1 MMIKKFLIVTSVLL
15 LAACSANKEN
25 LTYQKKDQQELD
37 DLIVQLKTNRPNQ
50 SKIKA
55 FPISDKKLAKIYR
68 DWVGTNYQLGG
79 SSKDGIDC
87 SAFMQTTFADVY
99 GISLP
104 RSTSEQQSVGKKI
117 QKHELKLGD
126 LVFFRK
132 NRHVGVYLGN
142 NQFMHA
148 SSSEGVT
155 ISSLNEDYWLRTYTQ
170 SRRVF

>member
-68 DWVGTNYQLGG
+68 
-79 SSKDGIDC
+79 
-87 SAFMQTTFADVY
+87 
-99 GISLP
+99 
-104 RSTSEQQSVGKKI
+104 E
-117 QKHELKLGD
+117 
-126 LVFFRK
+126 
-132 NRHVGVYLGN
+132 
-142 NQFMHA
+142 
-148 SSSEGVT
+148 
-155 ISSLNEDYWLRTYTQ
+155 
-170 SRRVF
+170 